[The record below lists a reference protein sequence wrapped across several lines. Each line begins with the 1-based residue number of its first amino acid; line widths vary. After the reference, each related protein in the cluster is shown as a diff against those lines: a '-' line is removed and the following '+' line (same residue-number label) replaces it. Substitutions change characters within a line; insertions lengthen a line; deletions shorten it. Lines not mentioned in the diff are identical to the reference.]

1 MRGGVPARSDLRA
14 CSRSSM
20 QLADNVTVATRSIL
34 TGCVL
39 VFCMLSA
46 AQESADEEMLLGSI
60 DFPTSGSPEAQ
71 APFRLGVLALH
82 SFWYEQARD
91 YFLKAQAL
99 DPDFGMAWW
108 GEAMSYDNAF
118 LTESDQAGY
127 ERQGEN
133 VVARMDEL
141 DAAGQLVW
149 DERERG
155 FAEAVRRRFAPGYG
169 VVERRQG
176 HAQAMERLSLRYP
189 DDDEITVFTALALM
203 ALPGF
208 DREQPLH
215 VVTVAGRLE
224 EVYERNR
231 EHPGA
236 LHYLIHAYDTQT
248 FAAMGLRQ
256 ARVYAKIAPASSHA
270 LHMPSHIFRHL
281 GMWPEVA
288 ASNEESYRASVAWQ
302 ERTGRPLHMRDY
314 HALDWLLDACL
325 RTGRIDQAQRI
336 MEELDEIEAE
346 ILRRGE
352 EFGHFASAA
361 ETLRAYYASALSN
374 R

>member
-1 MRGGVPARSDLRA
+1 
-14 CSRSSM
+14 M
-20 QLADNVTVATRSIL
+20 QIADNGTLALRSIL
-34 TGCVL
+34 MGCAL
-39 VFCMLSA
+39 VFCTLSA
-46 AQESADEEMLLGSI
+46 AQEAADEEMLLGSI
-60 DFPTSGSPEAQ
+60 GFPTSGSPEAQ
-71 APFRLGVLALH
+71 VQFRLGVLALH

-91 YFLKAQAL
+91 YFLEAQAL
-99 DPDFGMAWW
+99 DPEFGMAWW

-118 LTESDQAGY
+118 LTEPDQAGY
-127 ERQGEN
+127 ERQGES

-169 VVERRQG
+169 VAERRQD
-176 HAQAMERLSLRYP
+176 HAQAMEQLSLRYP

-236 LHYLIHAYDTQT
+236 LHYLIHVYDTQT

-256 ARVYAKIAPASSHA
+256 ARVYARIAPASSHA

-288 ASNEESYRASVAWQ
+288 ASNEDSYRASVAWQ

-314 HALDWLLDACL
+314 HALDWLLDAYL
-325 RTGRIDQAQRI
+325 RMGRVDQAQRI
-336 MEELDEIEAE
+336 MAELDEIEAE
-346 ILRRGE
+346 IVRRGE
-352 EFGHFASAA
+352 EFGHFASVA

>member
-1 MRGGVPARSDLRA
+1 MRPPDNGTVTLRNI
-14 CSRSSM
+14 M
-20 QLADNVTVATRSIL
+20 V
-34 TGCVL
+34 GCAL
-39 VFCMLSA
+39 VFCAMAA
-46 AQESADEEMLLGSI
+46 AQEATDDEVLLGSI
-60 DFPTSGSPEAQ
+60 EFPTSGTPEAQ
-71 APFRLGVLALH
+71 GPFILGVLALH

-91 YFLKAQAL
+91 YFREARAL
-99 DPDFGMAWW
+99 DPRFGMAWW

-118 LTESDQAGY
+118 LTELDQTEY
-127 ERQGEN
+127 ERQGEDA
-133 VVARMDEL
+133 VARMNEL
-141 DAAGQLVW
+141 DTAGELVW
-149 DERERG
+149 NDRERG
-155 FAEAVRRRFAPGYG
+155 YAEAVRRRFAPGYG
-169 VVERRQG
+169 VADRRQDY
-176 HAQAMERLSLRYP
+176 AQAMEQLSLRYP
-189 DDDEITVFTALALM
+189 DDDEVIVFTALALM

-236 LHYLIHAYDTQT
+236 LHYLIHAYDSRT

-256 ARVYAKIAPASSHA
+256 ARVYARIAPASSHA

-288 ASNEESYRASVAWQ
+288 ASNEDSYRASVAWQ

-314 HALDWLLDACL
+314 HALDWLLDAYL
-325 RTGRIDQAQRI
+325 RMGRIDRAQRI
-336 MEELDEIEAE
+336 MEELDEIEGE
-346 ILRRGE
+346 IVRRGE
-352 EFGHFASAA
+352 EFGHFASVA
-361 ETLRAYYASALSN
+361 ETLRAYYASVV